1 MTVHLSATRE
11 PVNSQ
16 IAFVTK
22 TFNPKSL
29 NPEIRK
35 DMSKNRKGPMLAMI
49 AVICLALAGCGGGG
63 ASSSS
68 STSTPPPTG
77 NTSTGHPNGVWSTLP
92 GTMPINPIHAALL
105 HTGKVLIVSGSGNC
119 PPTQA
124 GCPQGPQYPQ
134 GAALLDLSSNSIT
147 ALPTTWDMFCNGM
160 SIMQDG
166 RVLINGGTK
175 GYGALA
181 VVGAQGEIPFT
192 GLANTSIFDPAS
204 ESFIDVAPTAHG
216 RWYPT
221 VTELNDGRMMT
232 TSGLNDTDGAN
243 NNTSEIWDGQN
254 WGAEIAGNPNI
265 SNFPTFQF
273 PLYPRMHLLPTG
285 HVFYSSS
292 SSATLDFNP
301 SSQVWTLVA
310 WTIYPGDDP
319 NGERTYGS
327 SVLLPLT
334 PQNNYSPKV
343 MIMGGDNP
351 ATDTTELI
359 DLSPAGAQISA
370 DCINYAPCWVQGPKM
385 AQKRVEMEATILP
398 NGKVLVDAGS
408 AKDED
413 ATTASLKAE
422 IYDPATNSFSS
433 AGSNTYPRLYHNVQ
447 LLLPDGTV
455 ALTGGNPEQGVFE
468 NHIEIYQ
475 PSYLFNADGSLATRP
490 RISAGAPS
498 SITYSQ
504 SFSVPTP
511 DAADVASVVLMK
523 AGSVTHSFDMDQRYV
538 GLSFTAGQTSG
549 SLTVTGPPDSNIAP
563 PGYYML
569 FLVNK
574 AGTPSLAAWVQV
586 SGAAAAVAKVEMHP
600 ERVPTPR
607 YIIQR
612 RHVTESALPLR
623 KEMHM
628 HH

>member
-1 MTVHLSATRE
+1 
-11 PVNSQ
+11 
-16 IAFVTK
+16 
-22 TFNPKSL
+22 
-29 NPEIRK
+29 
-35 DMSKNRKGPMLAMI
+35 MSKNGKGGPMLTLI
-49 AVICLALAGCGGGG
+49 AVICLLLAGCGGGG
-63 ASSSS
+63 AGSSP
-68 STSTPPPTG
+68 STPTPAPGG
-77 NTSTGHPNGVWSTLP
+77 NTATGHPNGVWSTLP
-92 GTMPINPIHAALL
+92 NAMPINPVHAALL
-105 HTGKVLIVSGSGNC
+105 HTGKVLIISGSGNC
-119 PPTQA
+119 PPQQA

-134 GAALLDLSSNSIT
+134 GAALVDLSSNTIAT
-147 ALPTTWDMFCNGM
+147 LPINWDMFCNGM

-181 VVGAQGEIPFT
+181 VVGAQGETPFT
-192 GLANTSIFDPAS
+192 GFANTSIFDPAS

-232 TSGLNDTDGAN
+232 TSGLNETDGGN
-243 NNTSEIWDGQN
+243 NNTSEIWDGQQ
-254 WGAEIAGNPNI
+254 WSAEIAGNPNI
-265 SNFPTFQF
+265 SDFPSFTF

-292 SSATLDFNP
+292 TSATVDFNP
-301 SSQVWTLVA
+301 STQNWTLVA
-310 WTIYPGDDP
+310 WTTYPGPADP
-319 NGERTYGS
+319 NGERTYGT

-334 PQNNYSPKV
+334 PKNNYAAKV

-359 DLSPAGAQISA
+359 DLSPAGAQLSA
-370 DCINYAPCWVQGPKM
+370 DCPNYAPCWVEGPKM
-385 AQKRVEMEATILP
+385 VQKRVEMEATILP
-398 NGKVLVDAGS
+398 NGKVLVDSGS
-408 AKDED
+408 AQDED

-422 IYDPATNSFSS
+422 IYDPATNSFSP

-490 RISAGAPS
+490 RISAGAPG
-498 SITYSQ
+498 SITYAQ
-504 SFSVPTP
+504 SFTVPTP
-511 DAADVASVVLMK
+511 DASDIASVVLMK

-538 GLSFTAGQTSG
+538 GLSFAAGQTSG

-574 AGTPSLAAWVQV
+574 AGTPSLASWVQV
-586 SGAAAAVAKVEMHP
+586 SGAAAPIAKVEMHP

-612 RHVTESALPLR
+612 RHVTESPLPLR

>member
-1 MTVHLSATRE
+1 MRMNGKFLMTG
-11 PVNSQ
+11 
-16 IAFVTK
+16 F
-22 TFNPKSL
+22 
-29 NPEIRK
+29 
-35 DMSKNRKGPMLAMI
+35 I
-49 AVICLALAGCGGGG
+49 AVIALALAGCGGGG
-63 ASSSS
+63 SIGSS
-68 STSTPPPTG
+68 STTTPPPSGG
-77 NTSTGHPNGVWSTLP
+77 NTSSGHPNGVWSTLP
-92 GTMPINPIHAALL
+92 GTMPINPVHAALL
-105 HTGKVLIVSGSGNC
+105 HTGKVLIISGSGNC
-119 PPTQA
+119 PPQKA
-124 GCPQGPQYPQ
+124 GCPQGPQYSA
-134 GAALLDLSSNSIT
+134 GAALVDLSSNNIT
-147 ALPTTWDMFCNGM
+147 TMPINWDMFCNGM

-175 GYGALA
+175 SYGALA
-181 VVGAQGEIPFT
+181 VVGAQGDIPFT
-192 GLANTSIFDPAS
+192 GFANTSIFDPAS

-216 RWYPT
+216 RWYPN

-232 TSGLNDTDGAN
+232 TSGLNDTDGGN
-243 NNTSEIWDGQN
+243 NNTSEIWDGQQ
-254 WGAEIAGNPNI
+254 WGAEIAGNPHI
-265 SNFPTFQF
+265 PDFPSFQF

-285 HVFYSSS
+285 HVFYSSGT
-292 SSATLDFNP
+292 SATIDFNP
-301 SSQVWTLVA
+301 STQNWTLVA
-310 WTIYPGDDP
+310 WTSYPGPNDP
-319 NGERTYGS
+319 NGERTYGT

-334 PQNNYSPKV
+334 PQNNYGAKV

-370 DCINYAPCWVQGPKM
+370 ACPNYAPCWVEGPKM
-385 AQKRVEMEATILP
+385 AQQRVEMEATILP

-422 IYDPATNSFSS
+422 IYDPATNSFSP
-433 AGSNTYPRLYHNVQ
+433 AGSNAFPRLYHNVQ

-455 ALTGGNPEQGVFE
+455 ALTGGNPDQGVFE

-490 RISAGAPS
+490 RIAAGAPG
-498 SITYSQ
+498 SITYAQ
-504 SFSVPTP
+504 PFTVPTP
-511 DAADVASVVLMK
+511 DAANIASVVLMK

-574 AGTPSLAAWVQV
+574 SGTPSLASWVQV
-586 SGAAAAVAKVEMHP
+586 SGAAAPVANVEMHP

-612 RHVTESALPLR
+612 KHVTESPLPLR
-623 KEMHM
+623 KEMHI
-628 HH
+628 H

>member
-1 MTVHLSATRE
+1 MTVRA
-11 PVNSQ
+11 Q
-16 IAFVTK
+16 ITYTVR
-22 TFNPKSL
+22 TFNLKTL
-29 NPEIRK
+29 NLEIVK
-35 DMSKNRKGPMLAMI
+35 DMNKNGKGPMLALT
-49 AVICLALAGCGGGG
+49 AVICLLLAGCGGGG
-63 ASSSS
+63 AGSSSS
-68 STSTPPPTG
+68 STPTPAPGG
-77 NTSTGHPNGVWSTLP
+77 NTATGHPNGVWSTLP
-92 GTMPINPIHAALL
+92 NAMPINPVHAALL
-105 HTGKVLIVSGSGNC
+105 HTGKVLIISGSGNC
-119 PPTQA
+119 PPQQT

-134 GAALLDLSSNSIT
+134 GAALMDLSSNTIAT
-147 ALPTTWDMFCNGM
+147 LPINWDMFCNGM

-181 VVGAQGEIPFT
+181 VVGAQGETPFT
-192 GLANTSIFDPAS
+192 GFANTSIFDPAS
-204 ESFIDVAPTAHG
+204 ESFMDVAPTAHG

-232 TSGLNDTDGAN
+232 TSGLNETDGSN
-243 NNTSEIWDGQN
+243 NNTSEIWDGQQ
-254 WGAEIAGNPNI
+254 WSAEIAGNPNI
-265 SNFPTFQF
+265 SDFPSFTF

-292 SSATLDFNP
+292 TSATVDFNP
-301 SSQVWTLVA
+301 STQNWTLVA
-310 WTIYPGDDP
+310 WTTYPGPADP
-319 NGERTYGS
+319 NGERTYGT

-334 PQNNYSPKV
+334 PQNNYAAKV

-359 DLSPAGAQISA
+359 DLSPAGAQLSA
-370 DCINYAPCWVQGPKM
+370 DCPNYAPCWVEGPKM
-385 AQKRVEMEATILP
+385 VQKRVEMEATILP
-398 NGKVLVDAGS
+398 NGKVLVDSGS
-408 AKDED
+408 AQDED

-468 NHIEIYQ
+468 NHIEIYR

-490 RISAGAPS
+490 RISAGAPG
-498 SITYSQ
+498 SITYAQ
-504 SFSVPTP
+504 SFAVPTP
-511 DAADVASVVLMK
+511 DASDIASVVLMK

-538 GLSFTAGQTSG
+538 GLSFAAGQTSG

-574 AGTPSLAAWVQV
+574 AGTPSLASWVQV
-586 SGAAAAVAKVEMHP
+586 SGAAAPIAKVEMHP

-612 RHVTESALPLR
+612 RHVTESPLPLR